1 MQKPQLF
8 RSRWG
13 FLIKNKLKQMV
24 HQESYIGEAIN
35 SIQESRRAFNNLT
48 LLATIEYGDSFWLN
62 DEFQQSDI
70 AAMMEKYGADIHYS
84 LHQLNSFVSL
94 N

>member
-1 MQKPQLF
+1 
-8 RSRWG
+8 
-13 FLIKNKLKQMV
+13 MV

-70 AAMMEKYGADIHYS
+70 AAMM
-84 LHQLNSFVSL
+84 
-94 N
+94 

>member
-1 MQKPQLF
+1 
-8 RSRWG
+8 
-13 FLIKNKLKQMV
+13 MV

-70 AAMMEKYGADIHYS
+70 AAMMESTAPTYTILCTS
-84 LHQLNSFVSL
+84 LVLL
-94 N
+94 